1 MTRTCI
7 VNIGQLVTP
16 TASGWEVS
24 VTQEDLLIEEGEIT
38 RIGEVLPDRGD
49 IVIDANGGAVLP
61 GFVDAH
67 THLGFGGSRLN
78 EFARRA
84 AGETYQEIAAS
95 GGGIRASI
103 EATRAM
109 LGDVGSG
116 LAHIRRQLNRHH
128 RMGTT
133 TVEGKTGYAL
143 RLNDEIRLLRLYD
156 ELGIIPTF
164 LGLHAVPPE
173 FQGDRE
179 GYVREV
185 CEVWVPAAAAH
196 ARYVDAFI
204 EPGYFSHDD
213 ARQLAV
219 AARKAGLDLRLHVDQ
234 ITESGGAQLAAELGA
249 MTADHLEQTTT
260 EGILALAAAGVQP
273 VLLPASVLLLGA
285 SGYPNARAMIE
296 AGLEVVLATDFNPGS
311 SPTVSMPLILT
322 LAMTQMK
329 MSAEECLVAAT
340 RNAAKSL
347 GLHDRGRIEGGL
359 RADLAIWPV
368 KDWREIAYW
377 AGEIRPSCVIV
388 GGEDVTFD

>member
-16 TASGWEVS
+16 TPSGWEVS
-24 VTQEDLLIEEGEIT
+24 VTQEDLLIEEGKIT
-38 RIGEVLPDRGD
+38 GIGGILPDLGD

-67 THLGFGGSRLN
+67 THLGFGGSRLD

-116 LAHIRRQLNRHH
+116 LAHIQRQLNRHH

-143 RLNDEIRLLRLYD
+143 RLNDEIRLLKLYRD
-156 ELGIIPTF
+156 AGIIPTF

-173 FQGDRE
+173 FHGDRE
-179 GYVREV
+179 GFVREV
-185 CEVWVPAAAAH
+185 CEVWVPAVAGLAK
-196 ARYVDAFI
+196 YVDAFI
-204 EPGYFSHDD
+204 EPGYFTHDD

-219 AARKAGLDLRLHVDQ
+219 AARKEGLDLRLHVDQ

-249 MTADHLEQTTT
+249 VTADHLEQTTT

-285 SGYPNARAMIE
+285 SRYPNARAMIE

-311 SPTVSMPLILT
+311 SPTVSMPLIIT

-329 MSAEECLVAAT
+329 MSAEECLVAST

-347 GLHDRGRIEGGL
+347 GLHDRGRIAPGQ

-388 GGEDVTFD
+388 GGDDVT